1 MSWRSSRLAGKEG
14 PGRVV
19 MDEGREGGRSDADLE
34 PMAAGRGGAGVGSAR
49 GRRPRGACDGSGRR
63 RRRGGR
69 RNGAEAP
76 GTGSGQATDD
86 SERRT
91 CCLRLPPLLFGMPVL
106 SQRMA
111 LRLRRGP
118 RLPVLRLS
126 SSAQLAG
133 TWHWQTG
140 PGFGRSARRGLPPL
154 FCWGQVNSGYR

>member
-1 MSWRSSRLAGKEG
+1 MARATAQDGGAGEVVDET
-14 PGRVV
+14 GRRRP
-19 MDEGREGGRSDADLE
+19 ER
-34 PMAAGRGGAGVGSAR
+34 AAGR
-49 GRRPRGACDGSGRR
+49 RRTTRSRNGERA
-63 RRRGGR
+63 GGR
-69 RNGAEAP
+69 FASP
-76 GTGSGQATDD
+76 V
-86 SERRT
+86 

-140 PGFGRSARRGLPPL
+140 PGFGRLARRGLPPL
-154 FCWGQVNSGYR
+154 LLGSSQLGVPLSRDANKYLRPTWH

>member
-1 MSWRSSRLAGKEG
+1 MARATAQNGRAVEVVDEMSRRAGG
-14 PGRVV
+14 
-19 MDEGREGGRSDADLE
+19 EGGGGARKAGTGR
-34 PMAAGRGGAGVGSAR
+34 AAG
-49 GRRPRGACDGSGRR
+49 DD
-63 RRRGGR
+63 
-69 RNGAEAP
+69 
-76 GTGSGQATDD
+76 DD
-86 SERRT
+86 SELTRASSPS
-91 CCLRLPPLLFGMPVL
+91 LWIFGMLVL
-106 SQRMA
+106 SQSTA